1 MGDARVRKNIRDY
14 AKDMDRNINPKDP
27 QKNDNFFNKN
37 PLLVFAI
44 FSIVTVLIFKALFED
59 GSGGEGGIGGQAG
72 GSVQTQSVS
81 YYELKKLVEAGKIDY
96 VGIGEGSLKATSK
109 GEPKITFT
117 AKRVIPDETLVPL
130 LEKQNVKYGAFT
142 EKNWLTDLVFGWVL
156 PVFIFFAIWMFL
168 TNRMQKNMGGGI
180 LGIGSMKKLMNSE
193 KPKVKF
199 SDVAGNDEAKEEV
212 QELIEFLKSPD
223 KYIKLGAKIP
233 KGVLLVGP
241 PGTGKTLLAKA
252 VAGEA
257 EVPFFS
263 VAGSSFIEMFVGVGA
278 SRVRDLFEQ
287 AKKEAPSIIFIDELD
302 AIGKSRAMGHIG
314 GNDEREQTLNQ
325 MLAEMD
331 GFGTESPVIVLA
343 ATNRPEILDPAL
355 LRPGRFD
362 RQVLVD
368 KPDFKGRIEILKVHA
383 QNIKLSEDADLEE
396 LAKLTAGLAGADL
409 ANIINEAALLAGR
422 ESKEAVNQQNLKEAV
437 ERAIAGLEKKSRRIS
452 PKEKR
457 IVAYHESGHAVVS
470 QTTKGSKKVNKV
482 SIIPRGLAALG
493 YTLNTPEENKYL
505 VQKHELIAEVDVLL
519 GGRAAEELFIG
530 EISTGAAND
539 LERATD
545 ILKAM
550 IMYYGM
556 SDVTGL
562 MVLEKQRNTFLGGGM
577 GGGRDYSEKTSE
589 EVDAYIKAKLA
600 ERYDAVKAKLE
611 LYREAM
617 ETMTAV
623 LLDVEVIEKEK
634 VEEIIKNFEE
644 ANGIVRE
651 SDEDELHSDESHAKN
666 G

>member
-1 MGDARVRKNIRDY
+1 MNNNQPNDPIKN
-14 AKDMDRNINPKDP
+14 N
-27 QKNDNFFNKN
+27 NFFNKN

-44 FSIVTVLIFKALFED
+44 FSIVTVLLFKSLFD
-59 GSGGEGGIGGQAG
+59 EGGGLDGAGASGTQA
-72 GSVQTQSVS
+72 QSVS
-81 YYELKKLVEAGKIDY
+81 YYDVKKLIETGQVSY
-96 VGIGEGSLKATSK
+96 VAIGESAIKATAK
-109 GEPKITFT
+109 GEAKTVFI
-117 AKRVIPDETLVPL
+117 AKRVIPDSTLVPL
-130 LEKQNVKYGAFT
+130 LEKQNIKYGAYT
-142 EKNWLTDLVFGWVL
+142 DKNWLTDLVFGWVL

-168 TNRMQKNMGGGI
+168 TNRMQKNIGGGI
-180 LGIGSMKKLMNSE
+180 LGMGSMKKLMNSE

-199 SDVAGNDEAKEEV
+199 ADVAGNDEAKEEV

-223 KYIKLGAKIP
+223 RYIKLGAKIP

-263 VAGSSFIEMFVGVGA
+263 VSGSSFIEMFVGVGA

-287 AKKEAPSIIFIDELD
+287 AKKESPSIIFIDELD
-302 AIGKSRAMGHIG
+302 AIGKSRALGHIG

-331 GFGTESPVIVLA
+331 GFGAESPVIVLA

-368 KPDFKGRIEILKVHA
+368 KPDFKGRVEILKVHA
-383 QNIKLSEDADLEE
+383 KNIKLSEDSDLEE

-422 ESKEAVNQQNLKEAV
+422 ENQESVNQQNLKEAV

-470 QTTKGSKKVNKV
+470 QTTRGSKKVNKV

-505 VQKHELIAEVDVLL
+505 VQKHELIAEIDVLL

-545 ILKAM
+545 IIKSM

-556 SDVTGL
+556 SEVAGL
-562 MVLEKQRNTFLGGGM
+562 MVLEKQRSTFLGGGM
-577 GGGRDYSEKTSE
+577 AQGKDYSEKMSE
-589 EVDAYIKAKLA
+589 ELDAYIKLTLS
-600 ERYDAVKAKLE
+600 ERYEAVKIKLE
-611 LYREAM
+611 IYRGAM
-617 ETMTAV
+617 ELLTAELLETEV
-623 LLDVEVIEKEK
+623 LEKDRVED
-634 VEEIIKNFEE
+634 IIKEFEE
-644 ANGIVRE
+644 ANGIIRE
-651 SDEDELHSDESHAKN
+651 SDEDELHAPDYKKAATNKE
-666 G
+666 

>member
-1 MGDARVRKNIRDY
+1 MEKN
-14 AKDMDRNINPKDP
+14 NQKDP
-27 QKNDNFFNKN
+27 KKNDNFFNKN

-44 FSIVTVLIFKALFED
+44 FSIVTVILFKSMFED
-59 GSGGEGGIGGQAG
+59 GSIDGTGSTGGTTQA
-72 GSVQTQSVS
+72 QNVS
-81 YYELKKLVEAGKIDY
+81 YYELKKLAETGKIEY
-96 VGIGEGSLKATSK
+96 VSIGESTIKATSK
-109 GEPKITFT
+109 GEPKSTFV
-117 AKRVIPDETLVPL
+117 AKRVIPDDTLIPL
-130 LEKQNVKYGAFT
+130 LEKQNVKYGAYT

-199 SDVAGNDEAKEEV
+199 ADVAGNDEAKEEV

-223 KYIKLGAKIP
+223 KYMKLGAKIP

-263 VAGSSFIEMFVGVGA
+263 VSGSSFIEMFVGVGA
-278 SRVRDLFEQ
+278 SRVRDLFDQ

-302 AIGKSRAMGHIG
+302 AIGKSRAMGGIG

-331 GFGTESPVIVLA
+331 GFGAESPVIVLA

-368 KPDFKGRIEILKVHA
+368 KPDYKGRIEILKVHA
-383 QNIKLSEDADLEE
+383 KNVKLSEKADLEE
-396 LAKLTAGLAGADL
+396 IAKLTAGLAGADL

-422 ESKEAVNQQNLKEAV
+422 ESQESVDQENLKEAV

-470 QTTKGSKKVNKV
+470 QTTKGSKNVNKV

-545 ILKAM
+545 IIKSM

-556 SDVTGL
+556 SEVAGL
-562 MVLEKQRNTFLGGGM
+562 MVLEKQRSTFLGGGM
-577 GGGRDYSEKTSE
+577 TQAKDYSEKMSE
-589 EVDAYIKAKLA
+589 ELDAYIKAKLA
-600 ERYDAVKAKLE
+600 ERYEAVKAKLN
-611 LYREAM
+611 LYRGAM
-617 ETMTAV
+617 ETMTAELLEIEV
-623 LLDVEVIEKEK
+623 LEKDRVED
-634 VEEIIKNFEE
+634 IIKSFED
-644 ANGIVRE
+644 ANGITRD
-651 SDEDELHSDESHAKN
+651 SDVDELHSPEKQ
-666 G
+666 